1 MASFSNPTS
10 CWWKPG
16 AARQF
21 PLHSSSIALCLLPG
35 LIIGSCICLPC
46 TLSSR
51 VTAAEPQDA
60 EKVAQKVALQGDGR
74 FLGYTRLREGTRV
87 PETLGTVVALGPR
100 RWAFVPAAEPALEPV
115 QAVTESESV
124 EITVT
129 QRGGTVTRR
138 VDSVTLSTKV
148 LVARDREVRSRGDA
162 AASA

>member
-1 MASFSNPTS
+1 MAPLSNSTQLS
-10 CWWKPG
+10 WMVSAG
-16 AARQF
+16 RQF
-21 PLHSSSIALCLLPG
+21 QLHLSSIATCLLPG
-35 LIIGSCICLPC
+35 FVVGSFVCLSC
-46 TLSSR
+46 TFAGR
-51 VTAAEPQDA
+51 INAAEPQSA
-60 EKVAQKVALQGDGR
+60 PKVALQGDGR

>member
-1 MASFSNPTS
+1 M
-10 CWWKPG
+10 
-16 AARQF
+16 
-21 PLHSSSIALCLLPG
+21 
-35 LIIGSCICLPC
+35 
-46 TLSSR
+46 
-51 VTAAEPQDA
+51 
-60 EKVAQKVALQGDGR
+60 AQKVALQGDGR